1 MTESTNMILSSWLNL
16 NGGLITYFSNSNLP
30 NKTLLDIQLA
40 LMYGERTMFSKME
53 DMSSEI

>member
-1 MTESTNMILSSWLNL
+1 MTESTNMTLSSWLNL

-53 DMSSEI
+53 DMSSVQ